1 MVLTSK
7 TTIWG
12 IIIAVGTALSNLNIG
27 GELQWLYWVGQ
38 ILIAFGSLMMGV
50 SAKDV

>member
-1 MVLTSK
+1 MLKSPK

-12 IIIAVGTALSNLNIG
+12 IIIAVGTALANLNIG

-38 ILIAFGSLMMGV
+38 ILIAFGSLMLGV
-50 SAKDV
+50 SAKDS